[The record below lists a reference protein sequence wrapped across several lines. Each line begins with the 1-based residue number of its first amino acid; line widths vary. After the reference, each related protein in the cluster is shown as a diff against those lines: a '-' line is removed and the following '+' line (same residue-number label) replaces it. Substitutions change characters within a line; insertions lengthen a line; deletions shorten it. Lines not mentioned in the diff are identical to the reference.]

1 MIQLLSSKKNHQL
14 KKEKE
19 KFKQTQTQTKVFVK
33 MAEYLNVCA

>member
-33 MAEYLNVCA
+33 MAEYSNVCA